1 MKLKEKMIY
10 GQEAK
15 MVSIYA
21 KLFFV
26 YNVAQLNSIYFIV
39 TDLCIWW

>member
-15 MVSIYA
+15 KVSIYA

-26 YNVAQLNSIYFIV
+26 YNVAQLNSIYFV
-39 TDLCIWW
+39 ATDLCIWW